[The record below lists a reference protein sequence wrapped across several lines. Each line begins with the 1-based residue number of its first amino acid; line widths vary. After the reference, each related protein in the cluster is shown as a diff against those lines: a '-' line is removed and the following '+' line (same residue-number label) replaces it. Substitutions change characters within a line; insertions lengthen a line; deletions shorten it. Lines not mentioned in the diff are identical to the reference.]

1 MSFFMTKC
9 KIYIS
14 LLACL
19 ILIQCADARVARKAI
34 KNNCSIPSTNHAF
47 LEIVGIEPTGTTKDL
62 TGFYKYFTYVFK
74 QPFFD
79 VEDRCRHT
87 NLVVEG
93 LNDNDD
99 YKVHYWENRQKKTSG
114 KMAVFL
120 TREYH
125 AKLCRDYLTVL

>member
-1 MSFFMTKC
+1 MTKC

-62 TGFYKYFTYVFK
+62 TGFYSTFLIKF
-74 QPFFD
+74 
-79 VEDRCRHT
+79 
-87 NLVVEG
+87 
-93 LNDNDD
+93 
-99 YKVHYWENRQKKTSG
+99 NR
-114 KMAVFL
+114 
-120 TREYH
+120 
-125 AKLCRDYLTVL
+125 VL